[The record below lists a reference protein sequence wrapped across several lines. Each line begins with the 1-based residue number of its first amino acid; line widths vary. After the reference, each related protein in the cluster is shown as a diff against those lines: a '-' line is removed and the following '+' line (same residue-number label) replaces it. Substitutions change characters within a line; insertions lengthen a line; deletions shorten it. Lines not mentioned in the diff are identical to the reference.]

1 MNRKTV
7 TGIVIGAL
15 LIVAGICI
23 FGQATGMWDL
33 SLLMNGWWTL
43 FLIVPALTGMIV
55 SGPRPS
61 NVCLMLLG
69 VWLFAECQGWLGGI
83 SRDLL
88 LGIFLVIIGAA
99 VITGWGRRP
108 GEHRHHH
115 HRHHDSMTEDGAQQ
129 D

>member
-7 TGIVIGAL
+7 TSAVIGAL
-15 LIVAGICI
+15 LIIAGLCA
-23 FGQATGMWDL
+23 FGQATGLWDL
-33 SLLMNGWWTL
+33 SMLLSGWWTL
-43 FLIVPALTGMIV
+43 FLTVPALTGMIV

-69 VWLFAECQGWLGGI
+69 VWLLAECQGWLVGM

-88 LGIFLVIIGAA
+88 LGIFLVIIGVA
-99 VITGWGRRP
+99 VITGWGRRT
-108 GEHRHHH
+108 GEGRHHH
-115 HRHHDSMTEDGAQQ
+115 HRHHDSLTSEGAQQ